1 MVGQLELQG
10 IHVPCIIGDR
20 PEERVREGAL
30 RVDLTL
36 TFDFAPVAQ
45 RDAVEATVDYVQVT
59 ERVRRV
65 LQAGKY
71 QMIERAA
78 VEVCRACL
86 EDARVLEARVR
97 IEKAGAIPHLNA
109 ASATVTLK
117 QA

>member
-10 IHVPCIIGDR
+10 IQVPCIIGDR
-20 PEERVREGAL
+20 PDERLREGLL

-45 RDAVEATVDYVQVT
+45 NDDVTATVDYVALT
-59 ERVRRV
+59 ERVRHV
-65 LQAGKY
+65 LQTGKY

-86 EDARVLEARVR
+86 EDRRVLEARVR
-97 IEKAGAIPHLNA
+97 VEKSGAIPHLQA